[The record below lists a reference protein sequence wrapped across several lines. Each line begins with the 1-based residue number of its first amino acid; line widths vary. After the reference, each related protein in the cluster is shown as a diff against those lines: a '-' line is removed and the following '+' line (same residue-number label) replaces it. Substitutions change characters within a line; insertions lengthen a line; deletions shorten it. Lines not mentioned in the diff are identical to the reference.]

1 MCVCLCIYLIDQN
14 KYQTISTSHTVVHG
28 RVRINMAN
36 ETDFLTLHFFLF
48 QMSSAGKWLIHI
60 FILPLWLTK
69 PDVLTLRVNSHIWSN
84 LHIYIC
90 LCTHISEVYVTTRR
104 LNTTCKFAQ
113 IVYYNLIQFTYI
125 YIYVCVCLCIYLI
138 DQKHKQI

>member
-1 MCVCLCIYLIDQN
+1 MIFQKNDLVSHSGNMKIFINHFPALDIWNKKKCNVRKSVSLAILIRTNSLLQFDPIYIHCIFVCV
-14 KYQTISTSHTVVHG
+14 
-28 RVRINMAN
+28 
-36 ETDFLTLHFFLF
+36 
-48 QMSSAGKWLIHI
+48 HI
-60 FILPLWLTK
+60 FLKCILR

-125 YIYVCVCLCIYLI
+125 YIYMCVCVCVYI
-138 DQKHKQI
+138 